1 MAEESE
7 VTRLRCRVVEL
18 ERELAALST
27 STSGPGADVVKRS
40 KINKMSSEVVD
51 SNPYR
56 YFSHSLK

>member
-7 VTRLRCRVVEL
+7 VARLRCRVMEL
-18 ERELAALST
+18 ERELAALS
-27 STSGPGADVVKRS
+27 GPVDVDVVKRS

-56 YFSHSLK
+56 

>member
-27 STSGPGADVVKRS
+27 STSGLGADVVKRS